1 MRGEE
6 SEAVSLSFAKKPG
19 RICRL
24 VRGCQQLPTG
34 NKKVKLDC
42 FILGAYAAI
51 AGGFPYG
58 GCDRPWDCF
67 RCSSTPGAPDKDS
80 INPTKTG
87 AFGTNLLLISQNFV
101 KALGTN
107 RSGTD
112 ALGLPED
119 RLDPQFRMGVI
130 RTQKKAR
137 SALRF
142 ATITVKRVLRIL

>member
-1 MRGEE
+1 MRGDE
-6 SEAVSLSFAKKPG
+6 SEAVSASFTKKPG
-19 RICRL
+19 RICRR
-24 VRGCQQLPTG
+24 VRCCQQLATG
-34 NKKVKLDC
+34 NKNVKLDC

-58 GCDRPWDCF
+58 GCDRPLDYF
-67 RCSSTPGAPDKDS
+67 RSSSTPGVPDRDS
-80 INPTKTG
+80 INSTKNG
-87 AFGTNLLLISQNFV
+87 VFGTNWLLISQNFV
-101 KALGTN
+101 KAPGAN